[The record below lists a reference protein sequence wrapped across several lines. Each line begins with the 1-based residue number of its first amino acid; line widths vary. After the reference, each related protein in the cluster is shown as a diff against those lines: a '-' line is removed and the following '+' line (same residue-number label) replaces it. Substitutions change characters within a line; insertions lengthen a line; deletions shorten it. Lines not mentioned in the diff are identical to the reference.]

1 MSGRSGSS
9 FGKLQKERA
18 RREKQL
24 EKAARK
30 KQRKLEKQT
39 PQPGVEDFEGVFH
52 EDAAAILPDSA
63 PAIPALN
70 EQPEGA
76 QSPDFGK
83 KY

>member
-24 EKAARK
+24 EKQARK

-39 PQPGVEDFEGVFH
+39 GVPGEGDSDELLVEAA
-52 EDAAAILPDSA
+52 EDHLPDA
-63 PAIPALN
+63 PPDPAV
-70 EQPEGA
+70 P
-76 QSPDFGK
+76 
-83 KY
+83 

>member
-39 PQPGVEDFEGVFH
+39 EPNGSDNGESTLHD
-52 EDAAAILPDSA
+52 EDATQLP
-63 PAIPALN
+63 
-70 EQPEGA
+70 
-76 QSPDFGK
+76 PDASTTFDDQ
-83 KY
+83 